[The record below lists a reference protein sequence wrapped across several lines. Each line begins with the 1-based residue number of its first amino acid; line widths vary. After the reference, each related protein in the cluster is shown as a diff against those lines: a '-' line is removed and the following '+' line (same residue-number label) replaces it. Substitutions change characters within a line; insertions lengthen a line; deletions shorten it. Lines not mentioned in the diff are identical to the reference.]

1 MTLLTRITVVYSE
14 TEDRIRLSG
23 LNENQEVLTFWL
35 TRRLADRLFVL
46 LLNWLDSRNAGQGG
60 ADMLQSFEQQAALST
75 LAPAA
80 PVPAQGTPPE
90 AGRLSDNLLIENVDV
105 TKGDSGVILAFKDAS
120 GQEAKLALTL
130 TELRQWLAICCKTY
144 QAADWPMTIWPRW
157 MLPEPEAGGRSAI
170 TRIH

>member
-1 MTLLTRITVVYSE
+1 M
-14 TEDRIRLSG
+14 SG

-46 LLNWLDSRNAGQGG
+46 LLNWLDSRNAGQSG
-60 ADMLQSFEQQAALST
+60 ADMLQSFEQQAALSS

-80 PVPAQGTPPE
+80 PPFPHREPRPE

-144 QAADWPMTIWPRW
+144 QAANWPMAIWPRW
-157 MLPEPEAGGRSAI
+157 MLPEPEAEARSAI